1 MKKVLAI
8 VLAAILVLSLAA
20 CAKTNNEGGEAG
32 ASAATSALELMNKIW
47 DSYAE
52 DEKFPAGG
60 GDFSE
65 ENMKDN
71 APGKYALEDKAALDA
86 DFGLTEEAAALV
98 DDAASLK
105 HMMNANT
112 FTGVAF
118 HASKADDAATVAA
131 ALKDNILARQWVCG
145 FPDKLVIITIGDYV
159 VSAFGENEIIETFKT
174 KTVAAFDTAE
184 VVCEEAITL

>member
-8 VLAAILVLSLAA
+8 LLAAILVLSFAA

-32 ASAATSALELMNKIW
+32 TSAAASALELMNKVW
-47 DSYAE
+47 DSYTD

-71 APGKYALEDKAALDA
+71 APGKYSLEDKAALDA
-86 DFGLTEEAAALV
+86 DFGLTEDAAALV

-118 HASKADDAATVAA
+118 HAAKADDASKLAA